1 LKTLPKTGLDQKG
14 SRISSSYY
22 IKTDKNININSLI
35 EKIGPRLKQTG
46 INYETIESRKEETA
60 RSFRDLSRFLSL
72 IGFIALLLGCI
83 GVASAIH
90 IYIREKINSIALL
103 RCLGTTSRQA
113 FMIYLI
119 QIIVIGFIGSVLGVL
134 LGTLIQQLLPVVI
147 QDLLP

>member
-1 LKTLPKTGLDQKG
+1 M
-14 SRISSSYY
+14 R
-22 IKTDKNININSLI
+22 
-35 EKIGPRLKQTG
+35 RLRQSVESTPQGGG
-46 INYETIESRKEETA
+46 IAVIVA
-60 RSFRDLSRFLSL
+60 ALAVAAIAAA

-119 QIIVIGFIGSVLGVL
+119 QNYPDFSAAAAAVAGNTSLAKLQSVQPRFVRRTYDALGL
-134 LGTLIQQLLPVVI
+134 
-147 QDLLP
+147 